1 VVSRG
6 QRRDDRDPQAPE
18 AQRGSS
24 GLPAGI
30 DVAHKRARSR
40 IHHDAGVVY
49 AKRPYVLVVL
59 VRGIDD
65 QAASGRLIA
74 EISRIVYS
82 VQ

>member
-1 VVSRG
+1 MIGILKRQKHNEG
-6 QRRDDRDPQAPE
+6 IP
-18 AQRGSS
+18 S

-30 DVAHKRARSR
+30 DVAHKTGEITR

-82 VQ
+82 AQ